1 MAGIQGGYSPDYPS
15 DVRTGPG
22 IRVEKKGLTA
32 RFLLDYRGIQALDT
46 VPSTG
51 LVVVQDPE
59 TGTLTA
65 LDFADLP
72 TSTPGPGSV
81 DNTKFAA
88 SPPMT
93 LKGNAAG
100 TLAQPSDL
108 GAAAIKTILG
118 AGQPGGLAT
127 LDGNNLIPE
136 AQLPPPGATA
146 TAGQVVGGQK
156 VLIGTGGGVQHA
168 SGDTQSHFGKVV
180 GISANAAL
188 AGAPVR
194 YVASGAMT
202 DPSFSFTEGPVYL
215 GLSGNLTQTYPTIA
229 GGFVFA
235 QQVATATTA
244 TRIVIAIQPPVLL
257 A

>member
-1 MAGIQGGYSPDYPS
+1 MSGIQGGYSPDYPS
-15 DVRTGPG
+15 DIRTGAG
-22 IRVEKKGLTA
+22 IKVDKVGLTA
-32 RFLLDYRGIQALDT
+32 RFRLDYRDVQTLDT
-46 VPSTG
+46 VPSAG
-51 LVVVQDPE
+51 LVVVQDPA
-59 TGTLTA
+59 TGTFTA
-65 LDFADLP
+65 LDFNDLP
-72 TSTPGPGSV
+72 TSIPGPGSV

-88 SPPMT
+88 APPMT

-100 TLAQPSDL
+100 ALAQPSDL
-108 GAAAIKTILG
+108 SASAVKTILG

-146 TAGQVVGGQK
+146 TANQVVGGQK
-156 VLIGTGGGVQHA
+156 VLIGTSGGVQHA
-168 SGDTQSHFGKVV
+168 SGDQASHFGKVV
-180 GISANAAL
+180 GVSVNAAL
-188 AGAPVR
+188 AGASVR
-194 YVASGAMT
+194 YVASGPMT
-202 DPSFSFTEGPVYL
+202 DPSFNFVEGPVYL